1 MPISQFE
8 MQQALR
14 LRLGTLDVSS
24 LSGVDLGVA
33 EAAPFWTYTRLL
45 GSFTD
50 DGFYPGMEIDV
61 AGFADSKNNGLMTIK
76 AAEDLILTV
85 DKTLATEAAAGGR
98 TLDVGLPSRV
108 AWENIEFKP
117 DQDQPYIEEELLPG
131 VAEQITVGPGG
142 LIELEPIYIVNVFIA
157 PDVGV
162 EAMNLYGDALVAL
175 FAPRVAMSLANGD
188 VLRVRSTPSSTRG
201 QLIQLKPGWATMP
214 VRIPLRIRTINP

>member
-14 LRLGTLDVSS
+14 VRLGTLAVSS
-24 LSGVDLGVA
+24 LSGVDLAVSFVN
-33 EAAPFWTYTRLL
+33 PFWTYTRTV

-50 DGFYPGMEIDV
+50 DGFYPGMEIDA
-61 AGFADSKNNGLMTIK
+61 AGFSDSLNNGLSVVK

-85 DKTLATEAAAGGR
+85 DKTLVTEAAAGGR

-117 DQDQPYIEEELLPG
+117 DLEQPYIEEELLPG
-131 VAEQITVGPGG
+131 VAEQITLGPGG
-142 LIELEPIYIVNVFIA
+142 LIELEPIYIVTLFLA
-157 PDVGV
+157 PDSGS
-162 EAMNLYGDALVAL
+162 EAMNLYGDALVDL

-188 VLRVRSTPSSTRG
+188 VLRVRSTPSSSRG
-201 QLIQLKPGWATMP
+201 QLIQLKPGWATVP

>member
-8 MQQALR
+8 MQQVLR
-14 LRLGTLDVSS
+14 VRLGTLDVAS
-24 LSGVDLGVA
+24 LSGVDLAVA
-33 EAAPFWTYTRLL
+33 FADPFWTYTRTV

-50 DGFYPGMEIDV
+50 DDFYPGMELDA
-61 AGFADSKNNGLMTIK
+61 AGFSDSKNNGLSTIK
-76 AAEDLILTV
+76 AAEDLVLTM
-85 DKTLATEAAAGGR
+85 DKVLAVEAAAGGR

-108 AWENIEFKP
+108 GWENIEFKP

-142 LIELEPIYIVNVFIA
+142 KIELEPIYIVNLFVA

-175 FAPRVAMSLANGD
+175 FAPRTAMSLANGD
-188 VLRVRSTPSSTRG
+188 VLRVRSSPSTSRG
-201 QLIQLKPGWATMP
+201 QLIQLKPGWATVP
-214 VRIPLRIRTINP
+214 VTIPLRIRTTNP